1 MVTLEGDRLVFRF
14 PDAHEE
20 AQLTVTLQRTLRIP
34 DDDRHYPLPPGLGAF
49 PLRHVDDYRRRL
61 PKAWV
66 QRGGVL
72 MPMHQAEAMWISFG
86 SHYPMAVTVA
96 TGRVNAITG
105 SPLTRGL
112 HRGPQDYLVTPGQ
125 PWLDGFCVEKGVIRQ
140 FVAMPLGQ
148 GYSVEEQI
156 SRTAEHG
163 GLQLIVRPLKAAA
176 YRRLNR
182 ERTRIARRSAGGL
195 DIARR
200 GADMGLAPGG
210 RMRQEVYEDPFESA
224 DWAQKHMSRCFIT
237 IVNTALW
244 SPMTGETPPSLPPT
258 ASDYTKAG
266 LPWFEYYDP
275 GAVALPGSD
284 TLAKVKSVKAMSES
298 KGVSALPENHSVE
311 VERRIRIHTSR
322 PRRVR
327 EGRS

>member
-14 PDAHEE
+14 PDVHED
-20 AQLTVTLQRTLRIP
+20 ARLTVTFQRTLRIP

-49 PLRHVDDYRRRL
+49 PLRHIDDYRRRL
-61 PKAWV
+61 PKVPKAWV
-66 QRGGVL
+66 ERGGVL

-86 SHYPMAVTVA
+86 SHYPMAVKVA
-96 TGRVNAITG
+96 TGKVNAITG

-125 PWLDGFCVEKGVIRQ
+125 PWLDGFCVEQGVIRQ

-156 SRTAEHG
+156 SRTAE
-163 GLQLIVRPLKAAA
+163 Q
-176 YRRLNR
+176 R
-182 ERTRIARRSAGGL
+182 ERAGIARRSAGGL

-224 DWAQKHMSRCFIT
+224 DWAQRHMGRCFIT
-237 IVNTALW
+237 IVNTVLW
-244 SPMTGETPPSLPPT
+244 PSLTGETPPSVSPT

-266 LPWFEYYDP
+266 LPWFEFYDP
-275 GAVALPGSD
+275 GAVALRGSD
-284 TLAKVKSVKAMSES
+284 TLARVRSVKAMSES
-298 KGVSALPENHSVE
+298 TGVSVLPENQSVDIQ
-311 VERRIRIHTSR
+311 RTTRIHALR

>member
-1 MVTLEGDRLVFRF
+1 
-14 PDAHEE
+14 
-20 AQLTVTLQRTLRIP
+20 
-34 DDDRHYPLPPGLGAF
+34 
-49 PLRHVDDYRRRL
+49 
-61 PKAWV
+61 
-66 QRGGVL
+66 
-72 MPMHQAEAMWISFG
+72 MPMHQAEAMWISFRG
-86 SHYPMAVTVA
+86 DFPMAVTVA
-96 TGRVNAITG
+96 AGKVNAITG
-105 SPLTRGL
+105 SSLTRDL
-112 HRGPQDYLVTPGQ
+112 HRAPQDYLVTPDQ

-163 GLQLIVRPLKAAA
+163 GLQLIVHPLKAAA
-176 YRRLNR
+176 YRKFQR
-182 ERTRIARRSAGGL
+182 ERARIACRSTGEIARRE
-195 DIARR
+195 
-200 GADMGLAPGG
+200 ADMGLAPGG

-224 DWAQKHMSRCFIT
+224 DWSQKHVSRCFIT
-237 IVNTALW
+237 IVNTVLW
-244 SPMTGETPPSLPPT
+244 PSLTGETPPSVSPT

-298 KGVSALPENHSVE
+298 KGVSALVENHSVDI
-311 VERRIRIHTSR
+311 ERKTRIHALR

>member
-14 PDAHEE
+14 PRVHEE
-20 AQLTVTLQRTLRIP
+20 ARLAVTFQRTLRIP

-49 PLRHVDDYRRRL
+49 PVRHVDDYRRRL

-66 QRGGVL
+66 ARGGVV
-72 MPMHQAEAMWISFG
+72 MPMSQAEAMWISFRG
-86 SHYPMAVTVA
+86 DYPMAVTVA
-96 TGRVNAITG
+96 AGKVNAITG
-105 SPLTRGL
+105 SALTRGL
-112 HRGPQDYLVTPGQ
+112 HRRPQDYLITPDQ

-140 FVAMPLGQ
+140 FVAMPLGH

-163 GLQLIVRPLKAAA
+163 GLQLIVHPLKAAA
-176 YRRLNR
+176 YRRLQR
-182 ERTRIARRSAGGL
+182 ERAHIARRSTG

-200 GADMGLAPGG
+200 QADMGLAPGG
-210 RMRQEVYEDPFESA
+210 RLRQEVYEDPFESA
-224 DWAQKHMSRCFIT
+224 DWDRKHMSRCFIT
-237 IVNTALW
+237 IVNSALW
-244 SPMTGETPPSLPPT
+244 SPTTGETSPSVPPT

-266 LPWFEYYDP
+266 LPWFEYYNP
-275 GAVALPGSD
+275 GAIALPGSD
-284 TLAKVKSVKAMSES
+284 ALAKAKSVKTMSES
-298 KGVSALPENHSVE
+298 KGISVLPENQSVDIH
-311 VERRIRIHTSR
+311 RKTRIHALR

>member
-1 MVTLEGDRLVFRF
+1 MVTLEGDHLVFRF
-14 PDAHEE
+14 PDVHEE
-20 AQLTVTLQRTLRIP
+20 ARLAVTFQRTLRIP

-49 PLRHVDDYRRRL
+49 PLRHIDDYRSRL

-66 QRGGVL
+66 ERGGVL
-72 MPMHQAEAMWISFG
+72 MPMHQAEAMWISFRG
-86 SHYPMAVTVA
+86 DYPMAVTVA
-96 TGRVNAITG
+96 TGKVNAITG

-112 HRGPQDYLVTPGQ
+112 HRRPQDYLVTPDQ

-140 FVAMPLGQ
+140 FVAMPLGD
-148 GYSVEEQI
+148 GYSVEEQL

-176 YRRLNR
+176 YRRLR
-182 ERTRIARRSAGGL
+182 RKQGDISRRSADDGIWL
-195 DIARR
+195 CQM
-200 GADMGLAPGG
+200 DMGLAPGG
-210 RMRQEVYEDPFESA
+210 RMRQEVYEDSFESA
-224 DWAQKHMSRCFIT
+224 DWAPKHMSRCFIT

-244 SPMTGETPPSLPPT
+244 SPMTGETPPSVPPT

-266 LPWFEYYDP
+266 LPWFEYYNP

-284 TLAKVKSVKAMSES
+284 KLAKVKSVKAMSES
-298 KGVSALPENHSVE
+298 KGVSALPENQSVD
-311 VERRIRIHTSR
+311 VQRKTKILALR

-327 EGRS
+327 EGRR